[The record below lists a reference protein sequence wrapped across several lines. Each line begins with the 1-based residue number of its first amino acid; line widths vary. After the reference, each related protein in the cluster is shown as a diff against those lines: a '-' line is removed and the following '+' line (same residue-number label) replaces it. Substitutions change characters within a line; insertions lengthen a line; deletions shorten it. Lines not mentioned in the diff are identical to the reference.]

1 MVAAWLQVDLA
12 LAEVE
17 RVQQEGPSAEDCA
30 TLLELERRAYE
41 LSLQVGPHQ
50 ALSNSWG
57 MAAPQLARTG
67 VLDPRVSLSDKLFA

>member
-1 MVAAWLQVDLA
+1 VCGGGCRLSGAVVAAWLQVDLA

-41 LSLQVGPHQ
+41 LSLQVGTHQ
-50 ALSNSWG
+50 ALSNGWEW
-57 MAAPQLARTG
+57 LHLHW
-67 VLDPRVSLSDKLFA
+67 LDQAC